1 MRVNGLVHDDQ
12 CPFKWRNTHMTEKIF
27 TLTDEAGMHARPS
40 AVLVKAVASYK
51 SEVFMEYKGR
61 RVNLKSIMGVMSL
74 GIPYGAS
81 MKVIANGEDEPQ
93 VINAVDTVIK
103 EVGLAK

>member
-1 MRVNGLVHDDQ
+1 
-12 CPFKWRNTHMTEKIF
+12 MTEKVF
-27 TLTDEAGMHARPS
+27 TITDEAGMHARPS
-40 AVLVKAVASYK
+40 SLLVKAVTPFK
-51 SEVFMEYKGR
+51 SEVFIEYKDK

-81 MKVIANGEDEPQ
+81 VNVIANGEDEEQ
-93 VINAVDTVIK
+93 VIDAVNTVIK

>member
-1 MRVNGLVHDDQ
+1 
-12 CPFKWRNTHMTEKIF
+12 MTEKVF
-27 TLTDEAGMHARPS
+27 TITDEAGMHARPS
-40 AVLVKAVASYK
+40 SLLVKAVTPFK
-51 SEVFMEYKGR
+51 SEVFIEYKDK

-81 MKVIANGEDEPQ
+81 VNVIANGEDEKQ
-93 VINAVDTVIK
+93 VIDAVNTVIK